1 MLGDVV
7 LEGGGEF
14 VGEVELA
21 VFGDFGVVLDDES
34 CSVGV
39 GLVEFDD
46 GSADGRDM
54 EDLVVDRGDTGTP

>member
-1 MLGDVV
+1 M
-7 LEGGGEF
+7 
-14 VGEVELA
+14 GEVELA